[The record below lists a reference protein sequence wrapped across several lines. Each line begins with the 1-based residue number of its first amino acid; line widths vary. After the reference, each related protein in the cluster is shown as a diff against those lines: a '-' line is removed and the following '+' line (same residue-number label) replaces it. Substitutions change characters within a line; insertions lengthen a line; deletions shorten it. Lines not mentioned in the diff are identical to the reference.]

1 VALDTAKAALSDAVN
16 RLVDPLARTAFRGA
30 YSLARVYW
38 FALRPVTE
46 GVCVA
51 LWHGRGV
58 LLIQNSYKRAFAL
71 PGGGRHRGE
80 AWLDAAVRELREEVG
95 VHLPPESLRSAF
107 ETTSTDEHKR
117 DHVYFYE
124 RDVDAPPE
132 LTIDRREVI
141 WAAFVDAAEAIKL
154 PLTPAVR
161 AYLEDA
167 VRRRGLTEAVR

>member
-1 VALDTAKAALSDAVN
+1 MPFDSALDTLN

-30 YSLARVYW
+30 YTLARVYW
-38 FALRPVTE
+38 FALRPETF

-51 LWHGRGV
+51 LWHGRRV

-80 AWLDAAVRELREEVG
+80 SWLEAGVRELREEVG
-95 VHLPPESLRSAF
+95 VRAPPESLRQAF

-124 RDVDAPPE
+124 RDVDEPPP
-132 LTIDRREVI
+132 LHIDRREVI
-141 WAAFVDAAEAIKL
+141 WAGFMDGAEALGL
-154 PLTPAVR
+154 PLTPVAR

-167 VRRRGLTEAVR
+167 VRRRGLEREK